1 MVRLV
6 FRPYTQVRRS
16 ICTSESLR
24 ASTRVSPGFT
34 LPRHSSPSIGSQQA
48 CSVSMR
54 LAAGL
59 ALGRC
64 RMHRAT
70 RGRRCFCFRCAPQ
83 CGDCGTRKLA
93 ELLGPCFKTGRLGRR
108 SRRAPASR
116 PKDGDVPERC
126 NCPSA
131 KPCSVTG
138 QPRLARHLA
147 ECTLGSA
154 VPIASLPAISR
165 TFDSFFKVLFIFP
178 SRYLFAIGLSSVFS
192 LRWSLPP
199 ALDCNPKQP
208 DSWPGVGASPPAHT
222 GLSPSLATISTIV
235 RTGGLRAQPGSKLQL
250 GAQWAQ
256 ITSLGS
262 SRFTRSYWGNPC

>member
-1 MVRLV
+1 VLSLDAPGQRASRSDDAACTAPPEGGAV
-6 FRPYTQVRRS
+6 FAFAARRS
-16 ICTSESLR
+16 VVTVALASLLN
-24 ASTRVSPGFT
+24 SLVRVSRRVVWDGAV
-34 LPRHSSPSIGSQQA
+34 G
-48 CSVSMR
+48 
-54 LAAGL
+54 
-59 ALGRC
+59 ALRRVGR
-64 RMHRAT
+64 RTAT
-70 RGRRCFCFRCAPQ
+70 RQSTA
-83 CGDCGTRKLA
+83 TV
-93 ELLGPCFKTGRLGRR
+93 
-108 SRRAPASR
+108 RAQNPAVWPAANQR
-116 PKDGDVPERC
+116 WPAG
-126 NCPSA
+126 
-131 KPCSVTG
+131 
-138 QPRLARHLA
+138 HLV

-208 DSWPGVGASPPAHT
+208 DSWPGMGVSPPART
-222 GLSPSLATISTIV
+222 GLSPSLATVSTVV

-262 SRFTRSYWGNPC
+262 SHFTRSYWGNPC